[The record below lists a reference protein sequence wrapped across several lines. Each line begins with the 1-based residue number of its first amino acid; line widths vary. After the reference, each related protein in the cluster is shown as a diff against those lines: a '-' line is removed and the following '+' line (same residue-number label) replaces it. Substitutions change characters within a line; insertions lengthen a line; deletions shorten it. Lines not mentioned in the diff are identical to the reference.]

1 MKPGLSIQ
9 HTALPTRRYGRVR
22 CDISG
27 IIGFIPQNEWPA
39 DAHAGDFVE
48 LTLRRF
54 AELLDHPL
62 MGLFD
67 QVTRRAVKAFF
78 DNGGDQVHLFGVCLE
93 REEDLHAPVSVH
105 SVLEPLLHHLRGME
119 DISLLACPA
128 AAFLRWEVNRL
139 GQVRGH
145 ADALYVELLNH
156 CHQMTNR
163 FAVLDVPRGLHGE
176 ALARWLESFRALR
189 GDNLAYGAV
198 YYPWLMAGDEMMP
211 PSGAMLGVYAR
222 VEREHPPFGVAWAPA
237 NTTVQGVTHTEVELT
252 WEEVS
257 FATRAGANAIVVQA
271 GRGVVVFG
279 GRTLSA
285 DPRWEFINSRR
296 IISLIA
302 EQLRR
307 DNEWVVFEH
316 NEPGLWKVLERD
328 VRARLDEF
336 WSAGLLT
343 GENARKDYLV
353 RCDEETNT
361 KEDRE
366 MGRLHV
372 AVSVRPIST
381 TEHITIDLRLGE
393 GG

>member
-1 MKPGLSIQ
+1 M
-9 HTALPTRRYGRVR
+9 R

-27 IIGFIPQNEWPA
+27 IIGFIPQAEWPA

-54 AELLDHPL
+54 AELLEHPL

-67 QVTRRAVKAFF
+67 VVTRRAIKAFF
-78 DNGGDQVHLFGVCLE
+78 DNGGDQAHLFGVCIE
-93 REEDLHAPVSVH
+93 REEDLRAPVSVH

-119 DISLLACPA
+119 DISLLACPS

-139 GQVRGH
+139 GQVSGH

-156 CHQMTNR
+156 CQQMTNR

-237 NTTVQGVTHTEVELT
+237 NTTVHGVTHTEVELT
-252 WEEVS
+252 WDEVS
-257 FATRAGANAIVVQA
+257 FATKAGANAIVVQA